1 MLGDCGSSPI
11 ESRFPPMPLHLIHP
25 IHRATHRI
33 GLYLDQLRESD
44 LSQGEAH
51 ILALLADS
59 SPAHVSD
66 LHRGLAHK
74 RSTLTSILDR
84 LTARGL
90 IRRNVSNQDRRS
102 FVIILTAKGRKL
114 ARRVSRHLSGL
125 ERAVARRVSV
135 TEMKGFENVVSALER
150 EAHLRS
156 RPGASRPN
164 KRV

>member
-1 MLGDCGSSPI
+1 MLADRGSSPI
-11 ESRFPPMPLHLIHP
+11 ESTFLPMPLHFIHP
-25 IHRATHRI
+25 VHRATHRI
-33 GLYLDQLRESD
+33 GLYLGQLRASD

-90 IRRNVSNQDRRS
+90 ITRNVSKRDRRS
-102 FVIILTAKGRKL
+102 FVIMLTAKGRKL
-114 ARRVSRHLSGL
+114 ARRVSRHLFAL
-125 ERAVARRVSV
+125 ERAVARR
-135 TEMKGFENVVSALER
+135 GSATD
-150 EAHLRS
+150 S
-156 RPGASRPN
+156 RRFVHAVPALQ
-164 KRV
+164 RVADTRTWSGP